1 MELLLKILPYI
12 FTVGGI
18 LMVIGLYKGKVEDV
32 VEKCKDLPEWRS
44 RTDVRLT
51 LCEDNDKNQSQLLAE
66 INKNLIKIGAV
77 VDLLVDNR
85 IKENEDK

>member
-12 FTVGGI
+12 FTVSGI
-18 LMVIGLYKGKVEDV
+18 LIVVGLYKGKVEDV

-44 RTDVRLT
+44 RTDVRMT

>member
-1 MELLLKILPYI
+1 MELLLKILPYM

-18 LMVIGLYKGKVEDV
+18 LIVVGLYKGKVEDV

-85 IKENEDK
+85 IKESEDK

>member
-85 IKENEDK
+85 IKESEDK

>member
-18 LMVIGLYKGKVEDV
+18 LIVVGLYKGKVEDV

-85 IKENEDK
+85 IKESEDK